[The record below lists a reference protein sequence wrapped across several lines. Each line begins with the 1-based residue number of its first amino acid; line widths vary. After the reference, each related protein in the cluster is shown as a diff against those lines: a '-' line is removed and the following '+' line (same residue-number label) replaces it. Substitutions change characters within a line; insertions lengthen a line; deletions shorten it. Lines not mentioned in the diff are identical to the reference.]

1 MRQRLMQPS
10 LIRQLLALTV
20 LAALVCAVPVTAA
33 PKKAPVPS
41 DFPIAW
47 QLDFKHGIAKR
58 IVVGTDA
65 YWYLTYTVTNN
76 TGREQIWAPDFEM
89 LTNDGK
95 VIKSD
100 HLIPGEV
107 FDRIKGTERSRF
119 LEPANRVAGNLHQG
133 EDQAKDG
140 VAIWREP
147 NPRMG
152 EFQIFV
158 HGLSGEAVK
167 LTDDDGKELKN
178 DDGTPIFLR
187 KTLQLNYAVYG
198 DEFYPQRHE
207 VHDLGETW
215 VMR

>member
-1 MRQRLMQPS
+1 M
-10 LIRQLLALTV
+10 RQLLALIL
-20 LAALVCAVPVTAA
+20 LAGLLCAVPVSGAT
-33 PKKAPVPS
+33 KKAPVPS
-41 DFPIAW
+41 QFPTQW

-76 TGREQIWAPDFEM
+76 TGHEQIWAPDFAM

-95 VIKSD
+95 VVKSD
-100 HLIPGEV
+100 RLIPGEV
-107 FDRIKGTERSRF
+107 FDRIKSQEHSRF
-119 LEPANRVAGNLHQG
+119 LEPASRVAGTLHQG
-133 EDQAKDG
+133 QDQAKDG

-147 NPRMG
+147 MPRMG

-158 HGLSGEAVK
+158 QNLSGEAVK
-167 LTDDDGKELKN
+167 LTDDDGKEMKN
-178 DDGTPIFLR
+178 EDGTPIFLR

-198 DEFYPQRHE
+198 DEYYPQRHE
-207 VHDLGETW
+207 VHDLSETW

>member
-1 MRQRLMQPS
+1 MRQFFGRPRSTRWLCVLMTLAG
-10 LIRQLLALTV
+10 LICV
-20 LAALVCAVPVTAA
+20 IPVSAGT
-33 PKKAPVPS
+33 KKAPAPA
-41 DFPIAW
+41 DFPVSW
-47 QLDFKHGIAKR
+47 QIDFKHGSAKR
-58 IVVGTDA
+58 IVVGNEA

-76 TGREQIWAPDFEM
+76 TGQEQIWAPDFEM
-89 LTNDGK
+89 LSNDGK

-100 HLIPGEV
+100 HLIPVEV
-107 FDRIKGTERSRF
+107 FEKIKSVERNRF
-119 LEPANRVAGNLHQG
+119 LEPANRVAGTLHQG

-158 HGLSGEAVK
+158 GGLSGEAVK
-167 LTDDDGKELKN
+167 MTDDDGKEVKN

-198 DEFYPQRHE
+198 DQYYPQRHQ
-207 VHDLGETW
+207 VHDLGQTW

>member
-1 MRQRLMQPS
+1 M
-10 LIRQLLALTV
+10 RQLLALTV
-20 LAALVCAVPVTAA
+20 LAALLCAVPATAA

-47 QLDFKHGIAKR
+47 QIDFKHQSAKR

-76 TGREQIWAPDFEM
+76 TGQEQIWAPDFEM

-95 VIKSD
+95 VVKSD

-107 FDRIKGTERSRF
+107 FDHIKGTERNRF
-119 LEPANRVAGNLHQG
+119 LEPANRVAGTLHQG
-133 EDQAKDG
+133 QDQAKDG

-147 NPRMG
+147 MPRMG

-158 HGLSGEAVK
+158 SNLSGEAVK

-178 DDGTPIFLR
+178 DDGTPIFVR
-187 KTLQLNYAVYG
+187 KTLQINYAVYG
-198 DEFYPQRHE
+198 DEYYPQRHA
-207 VHDLGETW
+207 VHELGETW

>member
-1 MRQRLMQPS
+1 M
-10 LIRQLLALTV
+10 RQLLALTV
-20 LAALVCAVPVTAA
+20 LAALLCAVPATAA
-33 PKKAPVPS
+33 PKKAPQPS
-41 DFPIAW
+41 LFPIAW
-47 QLDFKHGIAKR
+47 QLDFKHGSAKR

-65 YWYLTYTVTNN
+65 YWFLTSTITNN
-76 TGREQIWAPDFEM
+76 TGREQIWAPAFEM

-95 VIKSD
+95 VVKSD
-100 HLIPGEV
+100 RLIPAEV
-107 FDRIKGTERSRF
+107 FDRIKTQEHGRF
-119 LEPANRVAGNLHQG
+119 MEPANRIAGSLHQG

-147 NPRMG
+147 MPRMG

-158 HGLSGEAVK
+158 QNLSGEAVK

-178 DDGTPIFLR
+178 EDGTPIFVR
-187 KTLQLNYAVYG
+187 RTLQLNYAVYG
-198 DEFYPQRHE
+198 DEYYPQRHD

>member
-1 MRQRLMQPS
+1 M
-10 LIRQLLALTV
+10 RQLLALIVLIALLCAFPATT
-20 LAALVCAVPVTAA
+20 LAA
-33 PKKAPVPS
+33 KKAPQPS
-41 DFPIAW
+41 QFPTKW
-47 QLDFKHGIAKR
+47 QLDFKHGSAKR
-58 IVVGTDA
+58 IVVGSDA
-65 YWYLTYTVTNN
+65 YWYLAYTVINN

-95 VIKSD
+95 VVKSD
-100 HLIPGEV
+100 HLIPGGV
-107 FDRIKGTERSRF
+107 FDRIKIQERSRF
-119 LEPANRVAGNLHQG
+119 MVPVNKVSGTLHQG

-147 NPRMG
+147 MPRMG

-158 HGLSGEAVK
+158 QNLSGEAVK
-167 LTDDDGKELKN
+167 LTDDNDKEIKDTDGN
-178 DDGTPIFLR
+178 PIFVR

-198 DEFYPQRHE
+198 DEYYPQRHD